1 MPEFSPTAL
10 ILVGHGSRNTE
21 GAQEFLQLAKTL
33 QTRIA
38 GRIYPCFLEFCDP
51 PVAEAVQR
59 CVREGHRQIVVLPL
73 FIGPASHQKNDIPA
87 LLNWAKSQWPDT
99 EFRYAAPLGTQ
110 YALLR
115 ALDDRCRS
123 ALRDEA
129 NSAQNEQN
137 ESGSILPKKQ
147 PRTAIALIGR
157 GTSDPDSNSDVAKM
171 ARLLAEGWG
180 YGWVEYG
187 FYSIAR
193 PSTTETLE
201 RCIRLGAERIVVAP
215 LLLFTGRIH
224 QGILRQAEAVAA
236 AHPNTE
242 VRFAD
247 LLRGHPDVIEAILQ
261 RYNEAVAGT
270 ITMSCD
276 LCKYRHRMLAYAE
289 DHGVPQYSDH
299 RHGLRGVAHSHGME
313 RLDAILPPRYQGGRA
328 VSAAPMAAAPL
339 VYDEQGRVAWD
350 RIWGVDDPDNPFCEL
365 ALAGGPPHRGELLEP
380 VDPQEALADPE
391 GYARV
396 AEEIARGVRMTT
408 GLNTVPSRSP
418 GWLGIQ
424 CESEEMAIWLL
435 RAIVVENVAVRRE
448 GCVLYVPVGPRFRLE
463 YEIKNVVT
471 AVAKTHHYWREHL
484 LEQTLR

>member
-1 MPEFSPTAL
+1 MSDFSPTAL
-10 ILVGHGSRNTE
+10 ILIGHGSRDPE
-21 GAQEFLQLAKTL
+21 GVREFLQLARTL

-38 GRIYPCFLEFCDP
+38 AQLYSCFLEFCDP
-51 PVAEAVQR
+51 PVAEAVRQ
-59 CVREGHRQIVVLPL
+59 CVDEGHRQIVALPL
-73 FIGPASHQKNDIPA
+73 FLGPANHQKNDIPA
-87 LLNWAKSQWPDT
+87 LLNWAKSQWPAV

-123 ALRDEA
+123 ALREKA
-129 NSAQNEQN
+129 LSAQREP
-137 ESGSILPKKQ
+137 GSMLPKRQ
-147 PRTAIALIGR
+147 PRTAIVLIGR
-157 GTSDPDSNSDVAKM
+157 GTSDPDSNSDVAKV

-193 PSTTETLE
+193 PGVAETLE
-201 RCIRLGAERIVVAP
+201 RCIRLGAERIVVTP
-215 LLLFTGRIH
+215 FLLFTGRIH

-236 AHPNTE
+236 AHPDVE

-247 LLRGHPDVIEAILQ
+247 LLRGHPDVVEAILQ
-261 RYNEAVAGT
+261 RYTEAVAGSV
-270 ITMSCD
+270 TMNCD
-276 LCKYRHRMLAYAE
+276 LCKYRNRMLAYAE
-289 DHGVPQYSDH
+289 DYGTPQSSDH
-299 RHGLRGVAHSHGME
+299 RHGLRGIAHSHGME
-313 RLDAILPPRYQGGRA
+313 RLAAILPPRYQSGRP

-339 VYDEQGRVAWD
+339 VYDEEGRVAWD
-350 RIWGVDDPDNPFCEL
+350 RIWGVDDPENPFCEL

-391 GYARV
+391 GCARV
-396 AEEIARGVRMTT
+396 AEEIRRGVRMTT
-408 GLNTVPSRSP
+408 GLSTVPSRSP
-418 GWLGIQ
+418 GWVGIE

-435 RAIVVENVAVRRE
+435 RAIVVENIAVRRE

-471 AVAKTHHYWREHL
+471 AVAKTHHYWQEHL
-484 LEQTLR
+484 REQTLK